1 MKNNFNIE
9 DKYIPTFGVEIH
21 AQLKTRTKAFSPA
34 KNDLNTKENININPI
49 DLGYPGEKPLVN
61 KKMIEFGYRIAK
73 VLKANVAKQISFD
86 RKNYHYPDLAK
97 GFQITQYYQPIGT
110 KGKFTIVNQD
120 GKEKDIF
127 ISDIHLEED
136 TAKKIEL
143 TDVLIGYDFNRAGIP
158 LIEIVSGHKNFQNIN
173 DVLNYVKQIAN
184 QLVFIE
190 VNDGKLFKGSFR
202 VDVNISVRNKKDK
215 KLGTRVELKNLN
227 SFNNIKLAL
236 EAEIKDQIEKIETG
250 KKVLKVTKKFD
261 EKSNKTIFI
270 RRKTSL
276 MEYNYIPEYNIPIIN
291 LDEKSLEEFN
301 KFKIID
307 TQLLRKKFIEKKY
320 LQNEIDFILSSPKIY
335 NLYQELLNLNIE
347 EKKILSFLTTNLQ
360 RQFNLLKIDSLSFN
374 LDHKLI
380 AKIIKLYNENKITTT
395 DSNKLLSNLIL
406 NKDIS
411 KNLDF
416 FKNQIQFSE
425 IKLKEII
432 LEIIKE
438 NNKIS
443 NQYNERPERVE
454 KFIVGQLMKI
464 SKGKANPKLAMKLI
478 KDYFTKN
485 E

>member
-1 MKNNFNIE
+1 MKNSFYIQ

-21 AQLKTRTKAFSPA
+21 AQLKTKTKAFSPA
-34 KNDLNTKENININPI
+34 KNDLNAKENTNINPI

-73 VLKANVAKQISFD
+73 VLNVKMAKQISFD

-110 KGKFTIVNQD
+110 RGKFTIINQE

-143 TDVLIGYDFNRAGIP
+143 NNGLVGYDFNRAGIP
-158 LIEIVSGHKNFQNIN
+158 LIEIVSGHKSFQTID
-173 DVLNYVKQIAN
+173 DVSNYVKQVAN

-202 VDVNISVRNKKDK
+202 VDVNVSVRNKNEK

-236 EAEIKDQIEKIETG
+236 EAEIEDQIKKIEKG
-250 KKVLKVTKKFD
+250 EKVLKVTKKFD
-261 EKSNKTIFI
+261 EKSGKTIFI
-270 RRKTSL
+270 RKKTSL
-276 MEYNYIPEYNIPIIN
+276 KEYNYIPEYNIPIIN
-291 LDEKSLEEFN
+291 LDKKSLDEFD

-307 TQLLRKKFIEKKY
+307 TQLLRKKFIAKKY
-320 LQNEIDFILSSPKIY
+320 FENEIDFILSSLKIY
-335 NLYQELLNLNIE
+335 NFYQDLLELKID
-347 EKKILSFLTTNLQ
+347 EKKILSFFTTNLQ
-360 RQFNLLKIDSLSFN
+360 GQFNLLKIDPLEFN
-374 LDHKLI
+374 LDAKVISQILKLH
-380 AKIIKLYNENKITTT
+380 LENKITTT
-395 DSNKLLSNLIL
+395 KLNQFINNLLL
-406 NKDIS
+406 NQDITKDL
-411 KNLDF
+411 KF
-416 FKNQIQFSE
+416 FQDQIQFSE
-425 IKLKEII
+425 QELEKLIIEII
-432 LEIIKE
+432 D
-438 NNKIS
+438 S
-443 NQYNERPERVE
+443 NRNITDQYHNRPERVE